1 MNAGEQKVV
10 HAQDSRGAAA
20 VLRRGV
26 EHPSHRPQPGDAPST
41 VGDYLRRAKVAG
53 LGWPLPESVDDTG
66 LERRLFPVPPPS
78 RTARPRPDWSE
89 VHRELRRRSVTLSL
103 LWQEHKETHPEGLGS
118 EVRPGGAPGAP
129 RRREAVRRLRRA
141 DGAGGRP
148 RDRRD
153 AAGKLP
159 GSRRS
164 QFEQATPRL
173 VEAQVG
179 VDRAAR
185 RARFAGRVEPRGFHQ
200 PDTFT
205 LALPLQQR
213 EKAARRGFRRAR
225 ANPPPTRSHRAQSV
239 GRTGRVVE
247 SRSPHPNRHHTRLT
261 PRSSA

>member
-1 MNAGEQKVV
+1 MRKIREVL
-10 HAQDSRGAAA
+10 RLYFAAA
-20 VLRRGV
+20 LSIRAIARSLGTRRRRWATTCAARRWRGWV
-26 EHPSHRPQPGDAPST
+26 GPCRSRST
-41 VGDYLRRAKVAG
+41 IPAWSAGCFRCRR
-53 LGWPLPESVDDTG
+53 
-66 LERRLFPVPPPS
+66 RS

-185 RARFAGRVEPRGFHQ
+185 RARFAGRVEPPGFHQ